1 MKNTKLISAIE
12 AQAAQKEDFI
22 ADLSKVSDIGYN
34 SELGR
39 IDMEV
44 GGQVVFFSPEH
55 HYLLS
60 LAANM
65 NLPKETIQTMLQF
78 SPKEILE
85 AIRNSMKEVGRNRVL
100 RTLNGEVRG
109 VVSPRYARINHE
121 QLIPFINGVDL
132 EVKSFHLDDTS
143 LSVRMTGLECDK
155 KSLSVGEEF
164 SCGVL
169 IMNDETG
176 HYRFQVRPFIERLIC
191 SNGAVSSSALD
202 TTVDLRHI
210 QSRPELLFENSTIRR
225 LELPEAIMLNGSE
238 IDLSKIKTSLDS
250 TIEAIKYRIDNNRE
264 LSLEQVKKVLKEL
277 KLNQTESGIVIERF
291 EDAPDS
297 ESGTEWAFI
306 NGITSLAR
314 DTKSNDRRIQLE
326 TIGFNLYHTGV
337 AVAA

>member
-1 MKNTKLISAIE
+1 MKNTKLIEAIE
-12 AQAAQKEDFI
+12 RQAAQKQDFI
-22 ADLSKVSDIGYN
+22 ADLSKVSDINYN

-39 IDMEV
+39 VDMEV
-44 GGQVVFFSPEH
+44 DGQVVFFSPEH

-65 NLPKETIQTMLQF
+65 NLPKETIRTLLDY
-78 SPKEILE
+78 SPKEILT
-85 AIRNSMKEVGRNRVL
+85 AIRNSMREVGKSRIL

-121 QLIPFINGVDL
+121 QLIPFINGIDL
-132 EVKSFHLDDTS
+132 EVKNFHLDDTS
-143 LSVRMTGLECDK
+143 LSVRMVGLECDK

-191 SNGAVSSSALD
+191 SNGAVSPSALD

-210 QSRPELLFENSTIRR
+210 QSAPELLVDGSYVRR

-238 IDLSKIKTSLDS
+238 VDLSKIRTSLDS
-250 TIEAIKYRIDNNRE
+250 TIEAIKYRIENNRQ
-264 LSLEQVKKVLKEL
+264 LTVEQVKKTLKDL
-277 KLNQTESGIVIERF
+277 RFNQTESGIVVERF
-291 EDAPDS
+291 ETAPDS

-337 AVAA
+337 AA